1 MKKVRS
7 AITLTLAMVVG
18 LLVGARAFLPW
29 EEITELAFLSL
40 SSRAPS
46 SVTLRSD
53 EFFVQGLIPSPGVK
67 DFEVKSF
74 MGAVKIGAL
83 SVTPVVIGSLT
94 RLAPTVKVEMKR
106 SVATV
111 GGGAISFDG
120 EMLLSLRS
128 GTLSVEDIDITGGL
142 VAKGYL
148 EISLET
154 LKIIKA
160 DMMLKGPN
168 ELEGV
173 FSAASAMMPLKRES
187 DGVWSLKREEAK

>member
-7 AITLTLAMVVG
+7 VITLTLALIVG

-29 EEITELAFLSL
+29 EEIAELAFLKL

-46 SVTLRSD
+46 SITLRSD
-53 EFFVQGLIPSPGVK
+53 EFFVRGLIPSPGVK

-74 MGAVKIGAL
+74 MGAVKIGSL
-83 SVTPVVIGSLT
+83 SVTPVVVGSLT
-94 RLAPTVKVEMKR
+94 RLAPTVKVKMER

-120 EMLLSLRS
+120 EMILSLRS
-128 GTLSVEDIDITGGL
+128 GRLSVEDIDITGGL

-148 EISLET
+148 DISLET
-154 LKIIKA
+154 SKIIKA
-160 DMMLKGPN
+160 DMTLKGPN
-168 ELEGV
+168 ELDGV
-173 FSAASAMMPLKRES
+173 FSAASAMMPLKRGS